1 MASVDPVSRL
11 MSRRSL
17 ARGPV
22 ILMYH
27 SITPPGHTP
36 ESPWAV
42 PLDRFREQ
50 VDYLVDGGWDV
61 RNVSDLAPGTPG
73 LERSVAITFDD
84 GYRDNLPAC
93 EALEARGV
101 SGTWFVVSG
110 NVGRPAAW
118 PDAETTGRPMLSA
131 AELRDMRAA
140 GMEVGGHTR
149 SHVRLAE
156 VPPDAGAE
164 EVRGCR
170 EDLEDLLGEPVTSF
184 AYPYGSHD
192 DGVVSAVEDAGFQVA
207 CTTVAGP
214 AFQDADP
221 LRLRRVAVYGSDP
234 LAMFARKLGLAR
246 NVADWPRVVDSLLHR
261 RAGA

>member
-11 MSRRSL
+11 VSRRSL

-27 SITPPGHTP
+27 SITPPGQTP

-50 VDYLVDGGWDV
+50 VDYLVDGGWAV
-61 RNVSDLAPGTPG
+61 RNVSDLAPGAPG
-73 LERSVAITFDD
+73 LENAVAVTFDD

-93 EALEARGV
+93 EALETRGV

-110 NVGRPAAW
+110 NVGRPSAW
-118 PDAETTGRPMLSA
+118 PDGEPAGHPMLSA

-149 SHVRLAE
+149 SHVRLAQ
-156 VPPDAGAE
+156 VPPEAGTE

-170 EDLEDLLGEPVTSF
+170 EDLEDLLREPVTSF

-192 DGVVSAVEDAGFQVA
+192 DAVVSTVAEAGFRVA
-207 CTTVAGP
+207 CTTIAGP
-214 AFQDADP
+214 AFQDAHP
-221 LRLRRVAVYGSDP
+221 LRLRRVAVYGSDT